1 MIDSQAVKAKMG
13 TFLKIPLE
21 RLQDNATLS
30 DLVHESFLLVQLA
43 IELQEEFNARLVQ
56 EDLKDVR
63 TVHDLIHQVV
73 THEISADDE

>member
-1 MIDSQAVKAKMG
+1 MIDPQAVKAKMG
-13 TFLKIPLE
+13 AFLKVPLG
-21 RLQDNATLS
+21 RLQDDAALS

-63 TVHDLIHQVV
+63 TVRDLIHQVV
-73 THEISADDE
+73 THEITSIDD